1 MSAPL
6 YFKEID
12 PIKVSIES
20 NKYYA
25 AKNYQYVPKEKTDDS
40 FEVNTGFSF
49 SGEWQPYNP
58 VGTVTF

>member
-6 YFKEID
+6 YLKEFD
-12 PIKVSIES
+12 PINVSIES
-20 NKYYA
+20 NKYSA
-25 AKNYQYVPKEKTDDS
+25 AKHYQYVSKEKTDDS

-49 SGEWQPYNP
+49 AGEWQPYNP